1 MSVSIRGFQF
11 FHIWAI
17 ISKFGKLTVEKLTE
31 HDGSTASRNGQLHM
45 WTYNSLCFLEVSYV
59 LIKDLEGS
67 LYRCFQLSLSRKGNV
82 LGMDL
87 VTTQWA
93 KVFFF
98 NILIMHETRHA
109 RTQSNIGWS
118 SKNSFRVFV
127 EVWCLKYSLVYFF
140 TCHSLLLNHII
151 GETER

>member
-17 ISKFGKLTVEKLTE
+17 ISKFGKLTVGKLTVEKLTE
-31 HDGSTASRNGQLHM
+31 HDGNTASRNGQLHM
-45 WTYNSLCFLEVSYV
+45 FCFLKVSYV

-87 VTTQWA
+87 VTTQ
-93 KVFFF
+93 
-98 NILIMHETRHA
+98 
-109 RTQSNIGWS
+109 
-118 SKNSFRVFV
+118 
-127 EVWCLKYSLVYFF
+127 
-140 TCHSLLLNHII
+140 
-151 GETER
+151 